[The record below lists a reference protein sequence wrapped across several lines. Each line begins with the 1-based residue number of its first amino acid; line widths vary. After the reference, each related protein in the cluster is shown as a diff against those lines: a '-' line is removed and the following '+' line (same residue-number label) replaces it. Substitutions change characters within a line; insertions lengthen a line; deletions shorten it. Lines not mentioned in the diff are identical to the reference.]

1 LAEQKPNI
9 PAGASRFVPPVG
21 MLVGLIAMVSA
32 WYFIP
37 GSQLFEAPYS
47 HGGWGLFVAALG
59 LSMYAKC
66 QFVHVGTGVR
76 PFTKTPDLVMS
87 GPFKFS
93 RNPMYLAM
101 VIELISVG
109 VILGKIAPFIV
120 VPLFIIWIRK
130 RFIDHEEQL
139 METHFGDAYRVY
151 KSCVRRWF

>member
-1 LAEQKPNI
+1 ML
-9 PAGASRFVPPVG
+9 PVG
-21 MLVGLIAMVSA
+21 MLVGIIAMVSA

-37 GSQLFEAPYS
+37 GSELFKAPYS
-47 HGGWGLFVAALG
+47 YGGWGLFVAALG
-59 LSMYAKC
+59 LAMYAKC
-66 QFVHVGTGVR
+66 QFDHVGKGVR
-76 PFTKTPDLVMS
+76 PFTKSPDLVMS

-101 VIELISVG
+101 VIGLISVG
-109 VILGKIAPFIV
+109 VILGKIAPFII
-120 VPLFIIWIRK
+120 VPLFIMWIRK

>member
-1 LAEQKPNI
+1 ML
-9 PAGASRFVPPVG
+9 PVG
-21 MLVGLIAMVSA
+21 MLVGIIAMVST

-37 GSQLFEAPYS
+37 GSELFKAPYS

-59 LSMYAKC
+59 LAMYAKR
-66 QFVHVGTGVR
+66 QSDHVGTSVS
-76 PFTKTPDLVMS
+76 PFTKTTDLITS

-101 VIELISVG
+101 VIGLISVG
-109 VILGKIAPFIV
+109 VILGKIAPFVV
-120 VPLFIIWIRK
+120 VPLFIMWIRK

-139 METHFGDAYRVY
+139 METYFGDAYREY